1 MGMHWPPGEW
11 GESDT
16 AYYKGQISL
25 QLLDHKIETVSFTR
39 LPAYKTMRFNLK
51 ELCCFETC
59 KWNHMKTQYIIS
71 IIVNLIACSAVFWKH
86 VWVSLQGVRLCY
98 SNFGTTGGNTQCF
111 RGTSPQLQPKPSI
124 LSQPPG
130 ANSVPSSR
138 AKAADPLQGSPRNEE
153 SASCLQLPF
162 TLLSDIMAILCRER
176 KAEQELLVP
185 WGCSRSEAESSRPH
199 WAQGGDNIL
208 GVRKAQGPA
217 LSAV

>member
-1 MGMHWPPGEW
+1 MQQKVAIATSFFTHCWSTAGSFLTEKRELISHTTWYFAKHCFNNREKDIFFLHSLSVGFRMPLCSCAAFTLWNPLDQTLPSLMGMHWPPGEW

-39 LPAYKTMRFNLK
+39 LPAYRTMRFNLK

-111 RGTSPQLQPKPSI
+111 RGTSPQLEP
-124 LSQPPG
+124 
-130 ANSVPSSR
+130 
-138 AKAADPLQGSPRNEE
+138 
-153 SASCLQLPF
+153 
-162 TLLSDIMAILCRER
+162 
-176 KAEQELLVP
+176 
-185 WGCSRSEAESSRPH
+185 
-199 WAQGGDNIL
+199 
-208 GVRKAQGPA
+208 
-217 LSAV
+217 